1 MKKVFVAALLAL
13 ALALPLALSTGF
25 AAEHE
30 EDGVPIT
37 VTGVNYC
44 LLCNLAEH
52 DAAEADNNYA
62 KLNALKVQSAVCADG
77 DAIEALEGKTL
88 HYLPTETALALLAD
102 DAHRDQVVEVS
113 GVWYQNAST
122 LAVESFEAAEGE
134 AGDEDGGEG
143 GDDDDD
149 WGWDDWDD
157 LPVGSMSGQQI
168 L

>member
-30 EDGVPIT
+30 EDGVAIT

-44 LLCNLAEH
+44 LLCHLAEDEAA
-52 DAAEADNNYA
+52 DAEHNYA
-62 KLNALKVQSAVCADG
+62 KLNALKVQSAVNADG
-77 DAIEALEGKTL
+77 EAMDALVGKTL
-88 HYLPTETALALLAD
+88 HYLPTENVLPLLAE
-102 DAHRDQVVEVS
+102 DAHRDQVVAVS
-113 GVWYQNAST
+113 GVLFENAST
-122 LAVESFEAAEGE
+122 LAVESFEATEDE
-134 AGDEDGGEG
+134 AGDEEG
-143 GDDDDD
+143 GDGGDDD